1 MSEIPALERQGHGN
15 PWVLL
20 LHITKS
26 GSVRDASSKNKVKGD
41 RGKKTS
47 MSLLACT
54 GGGVRERQR
63 GWERERGETFDSV
76 SEITVQDQAVGLL

>member
-1 MSEIPALERQGHGN
+1 MSEIPALERQGPGD

-41 RGKKTS
+41 RGKKNS
-47 MSLLACT
+47 MSLLAYT
-54 GGGVRERQR
+54 GGGVIERQR

-76 SEITVQDQAVGLL
+76 SEITVQDQAVGL